1 MTEEVDTSQ
10 FNADE
15 LQPPIWLNAQF
26 IEEALSAYEKVPLQV
41 TDLKISPAT
50 AQGDHYASV
59 MFRTVAEYT
68 TAQGKFSKPM
78 IVKTMPEQEGH
89 KKDILTDSHIF
100 ETEILMYSKALPEF
114 EMILQEAGDHTKLYV
129 PCIYHSLEPRKVM
142 IFDDLVPQGYTV
154 IRNRPAT
161 KEELKKVFSKLAKWH
176 AVSMKVINE
185 VLYPLLTKY

>member
-15 LQPPIWLNAQF
+15 LQPPTWLNAQF

-78 IVKTMPEQEGH
+78 IVKTMPEEEGH
-89 KKDILTDSHIF
+89 KKDILKDSHIF

-114 EMILQEAGDHTKLYV
+114 ERILQEAGDNTKLYV
-129 PCIYHSLEPRKVM
+129 PCIYHSLAASEG
-142 IFDDLVPQGYTV
+142 DDL
-154 IRNRPAT
+154 R
-161 KEELKKVFSKLAKWH
+161 
-176 AVSMKVINE
+176 
-185 VLYPLLTKY
+185 